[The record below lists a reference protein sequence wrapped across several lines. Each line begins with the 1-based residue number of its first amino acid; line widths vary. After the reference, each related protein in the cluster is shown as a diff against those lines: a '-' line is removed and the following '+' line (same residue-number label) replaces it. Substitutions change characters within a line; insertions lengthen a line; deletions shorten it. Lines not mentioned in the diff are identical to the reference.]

1 MSYLIPTYNRIPIS
15 FTHGNGVWLF
25 SDKGQ
30 KYLDFASGIAVNSLG
45 HSNDKLINALVTQS
59 KKLWHVSN
67 LYQIPEQAELAK
79 VLCKITNFDSAFFV
93 NSGTEAVEAAIK
105 LARIHTGRDKIISFT
120 GAFHGRTMGA
130 LSVTA
135 KESIKKDFRP
145 LVPNCK
151 IIEFNNIEALEKIV
165 DDKTSAII
173 FEFIQGEGG
182 VNLINKKFLAKIFEL
197 ARKYKFLTI
206 ADEVQTGVGRT
217 GSLLASDNFNVK
229 PDIVCLAKGL
239 GGGFPI
245 GAILTHEKISK
256 SFKFGSH
263 GSTFGGNPLSCAV
276 ALAVVSEVKQV
287 KFLKQIKENS
297 EYFLKNLNE
306 LKKKYNKIILDVRGI
321 GFIIGLE
328 IDNIETRDLIIK
340 LLREKYNVLAI
351 GSGDK
356 VLRILP
362 PLISSKANIDWFTLK
377 LEEALII

>member
-1 MSYLIPTYNRIPIS
+1 M
-15 FTHGNGVWLF
+15 
-25 SDKGQ
+25 
-30 KYLDFASGIAVNSLG
+30 
-45 HSNDKLINALVTQS
+45 
-59 KKLWHVSN
+59 
-67 LYQIPEQAELAK
+67 
-79 VLCKITNFDSAFFV
+79 
-93 NSGTEAVEAAIK
+93 
-105 LARIHTGRDKIISFT
+105 
-120 GAFHGRTMGA
+120 
-130 LSVTA
+130 
-135 KESIKKDFRP
+135 
-145 LVPNCK
+145 
-151 IIEFNNIEALEKIV
+151 
-165 DDKTSAII
+165 
-173 FEFIQGEGG
+173 
-182 VNLINKKFLAKIFEL
+182 
-197 ARKYKFLTI
+197 
-206 ADEVQTGVGRT
+206 
-217 GSLLASDNFNVK
+217 
-229 PDIVCLAKGL
+229 
-239 GGGFPI
+239 
-245 GAILTHEKISK
+245 THEKISK

-340 LLREKYNVLAI
+340 LLKEKYDVLAI